1 MPTTIIN
8 ENFSGYSPGDA
19 LHDPPWKSLNFTPRV
34 TSSGFRGNGL
44 VLNGGIAVHIDKA
57 NDYND
62 FTFYYYF
69 KFPNQGFYSADF
81 FECFNSDPTVD
92 IDPHPVPLL
101 KLGFE
106 PDGSISAFT
115 ALGKFLGNSNVNAGV
130 SVYSGK
136 WYFIQI
142 NVGLASLMDGT
153 FTIDLAVALDGVDII
168 NTGGPVPTLFNVTNT
183 FNGAAT
189 VNRFQFSDMTTFSLL
204 DEIVSFFPRD
214 TYPNYP
220 ALDANRHGR
229 ITQGIVEH
237 AVLPDDARVRMTQ
250 GVIDYAILPDDKKV
264 RITQMIIEIAANN
277 IINPTNGWRVKEA

>member
-1 MPTTIIN
+1 MPTTILN
-8 ENFSGYSPGDA
+8 EDFSGYSPGDA
-19 LHDPPWKSLNFTPRV
+19 LHDPPWKSFNFTARV
-34 TSSGFRGNGL
+34 TGSGFRGNGL
-44 VLNGGIAVHIDKA
+44 VLNGAIVCHIDRA
-57 NDYND
+57 NNYND

-69 KFPNQGFYSADF
+69 KFPNQGFYSASF
-81 FECFNSDPTVD
+81 FECYNSDPTVD
-92 IDPHPVPLL
+92 VDAHPIQFF

-130 SVYSGK
+130 SLYSGK
-136 WYFIQI
+136 WYFLQI
-142 NVGLASLMDGT
+142 NLGFDTLFDGT
-153 FTIDLAVALDGVDII
+153 LTIDAAVALDGVTII
-168 NTGGPVPTLFNVTNT
+168 STGGPEPTAFNVTNT

-189 VNRFQFSDMTTFSLL
+189 VNRFQFSDMTSFSLL

-214 TYPNYP
+214 TFPNYP
-220 ALDANRHGR
+220 AEDANRHGR

-237 AVLPDDARVRMTQ
+237 AQLPDDSRVRMSQ
-250 GVIDYAILPDDKKV
+250 GIIDVAMLPDDSKV